1 MANKAFFMLRLND
14 HIQYLRKM
22 DAALKSESDFLG
34 STHQDCK
41 LGKWIYGEALDEIA
55 ALQDYAKAKA
65 IYDSMLGPHEQFHA
79 AGHKALEC
87 KKVGN
92 EAGAQ
97 AAMTEMHILSNTLT
111 TKLLELDK
119 LS

>member
-22 DAALKSESDFLG
+22 DAALKGESDFAG
-34 STHQDCK
+34 MTHQDCK
-41 LGKWIYGEALDEIA
+41 LGKWIYGEALNEIA
-55 ALQDYAKAKA
+55 SLQEKDKAKT
-65 IYDSMLGPHEQFHA
+65 IYDSMLEPHEKFHA
-79 AGHKALEC
+79 AGHRALSC
-87 KKVGN
+87 KQSGDD
-92 EAGAQ
+92 AGAQ
-97 AAMTEMHILSNTLT
+97 AAMTEMHVLSNTLT